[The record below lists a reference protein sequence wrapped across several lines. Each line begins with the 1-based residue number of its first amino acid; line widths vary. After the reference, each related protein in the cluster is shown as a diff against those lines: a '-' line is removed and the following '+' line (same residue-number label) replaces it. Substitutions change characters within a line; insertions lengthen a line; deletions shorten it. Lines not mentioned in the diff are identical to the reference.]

1 MYGTTSLR
9 EWLSGLSAGMAGLAL
24 ICLALAFAD
33 ADPGYFDP
41 RPVLARVCRVL
52 APAGCASREA
62 FRDAAALL
70 LLLTTAPKGAM
81 A

>member
-1 MYGTTSLR
+1 
-9 EWLSGLSAGMAGLAL
+9 MAALAL

-33 ADPGYFDP
+33 ADVEYFDP
-41 RPVLARVCRVL
+41 RPVLRAAWRGLC
-52 APAGCASREA
+52 AAGAASREA
-62 FRDAAALL
+62 FRDAAALF